1 MKNLVSMKA
10 LGLAAIGLAALVP
23 HKAAHAQTSGVE
35 IAAAGQAYLLSS
47 NESRATA
54 AQALRRALEGN
65 PDAPAAI
72 KAEANFLLGDF
83 ALRDGKK
90 DLALKLANQGLK
102 LLEGREPNFVPEVR
116 AFGARVK
123 TQALLAKQNRL
134 EAFTLILNARLA
146 YGAPKIGPDGAWDRV
161 WDNLYLWQQIA
172 LADLREG
179 DRTKATLL
187 MATRAPEM
195 DQISQ
200 TNCQCSLQHE
210 PVRVV
215 NWENNRPNYPIVPHF
230 ASQTGGVILRL
241 AVDSHGRVTKAEPTA
256 FSPSEDF
263 AIMTERV
270 AKNWIVQ
277 GRGLNQPAC
286 TVGRPSFAIFQL
298 F

>member
-10 LGLAAIGLAALVP
+10 LGLAAIGLAILVP
-23 HKAAHAQTSGVE
+23 LNASHAQTSGVE

-47 NESRATA
+47 NENRATA
-54 AQALRRALEGN
+54 AQALRRALAGN
-65 PDAPAAI
+65 SEAPAAI

-90 DLALKLANQGLK
+90 DLALKQANQGLK
-102 LLEGREPNFVPEVR
+102 LLEGREPTFAPEVR
-116 AFGARVK
+116 ALGARVK
-123 TQALLAKQNRL
+123 TQALLAKQDRL

-146 YGAPKIGPDGAWDRV
+146 YGAPKMGPDGAWDRV
-161 WDNLYLWQQIA
+161 WDDLYLWQQIA
-172 LADLREG
+172 LSELREG
-179 DRTKATLL
+179 DRAKATVLL
-187 MATRAPEM
+187 ATRAPEI

-200 TNCQCSLQHE
+200 TDGQCSFQHE

-215 NWENNRPNYPIVPHF
+215 NWESNRPNYPIVPHF
-230 ASQTGGVILRL
+230 ADQTGGVLLRL
-241 AVDSHGRVTKAEPTA
+241 SVDSQGRVTKAEPTA

-270 AKNWIVQ
+270 SKNWIVQ
-277 GRGLNQPAC
+277 GRGLSEPAC
-286 TVGRPSFAIFQL
+286 AVGRPSFAIFQL

>member
-1 MKNLVSMKA
+1 MKNLISLKA
-10 LGLAAIGLAALVP
+10 LSFAAIGLAILVP
-23 HKAAHAQTSGVE
+23 LAAHAETNGAE
-35 IAAAGQAYLLSS
+35 IAAAGQAYLRSS
-47 NESRATA
+47 NENRATA
-54 AQALRRALEGN
+54 AQALRRALAGN
-65 PDAPAAI
+65 SEAPAAI
-72 KAEANFLLGDF
+72 KAEANFLLADF

-90 DLALKLANQGLK
+90 DLALKQANQGLK
-102 LLEGREPNFVPEVR
+102 LLEGREPTFAPEVR
-116 AFGARVK
+116 ALGARVK
-123 TQALLAKQNRL
+123 TQALLAKQDRL

-179 DRTKATLL
+179 DRAKATALL
-187 MATRAPEM
+187 ATRAAEVG
-195 DQISQ
+195 QISQ
-200 TNCQCSLQHE
+200 TNSQCSLQHE

-215 NWENNRPNYPIVPHF
+215 NWQSNRPNYPIVPHF
-230 ASQTGGVILRL
+230 ADQTGGVLLRL
-241 AVDSHGRVTKAEPTA
+241 SVDSQGRVTTAEPTA

-277 GRGLNQPAC
+277 GRGLDEPAC
-286 TVGRPSFAIFQL
+286 AVGRPSFAIFQL